1 MMTKDLNFFNT
12 LKNKKEKFVPIN
24 NKKIGMYVCG
34 PTVYDF
40 PHIGNA
46 RPLVVF
52 DVLFRLLQN
61 TYGKKKVTYVRNI
74 TDIDDKIIESS
85 RKNKK
90 NIKELTE
97 TITKSFHED
106 CKYLNCLNPTFEPK
120 ATEHIQ
126 DMIKMISNLLKN
138 NHAYENEKHV
148 YFSVSSFK
156 NYGKLSNKNS
166 EQLIAGSRVEV
177 SKYKKDPLD
186 FVLWKPSEKNDPGW
200 NSPWGRGRPGWH
212 LECSVMSEKFLGKQ
226 FDIHGGGLD
235 LVFPHHENEIAQSCC
250 ANKNEKFANYWL
262 HNGFVTF
269 DKEKM
274 SKSIGNIVTI
284 NKLRQNIN
292 GQVIRLSLLSTHY
305 KQPLDWNEK
314 LINESQNTLD
324 KWYTQFEKVNPVELE
339 ENVLKPLYEDLNT
352 PEYITKLHSLFDE
365 SSKGSKSSKSKFIS
379 ACQQIGLLQEDKKS
393 WENFKKSKV
402 KVDKNFI
409 NQKIQDRN
417 EARKKGN
424 YKLADELRKELEANG
439 ILIEDKENKT
449 IWKYK

>member
-1 MMTKDLNFFNT
+1 MNI
-12 LKNKKEKFVPIN
+12 NKV
-24 NKKIGMYVCG
+24 GMYVCG

-52 DVLFRLLQN
+52 DVLFRLLKSL
-61 TYGKKKVTYVRNI
+61 YGKEKVTYVRNI

-85 RKNKK
+85 KKNKK
-90 NIKELTE
+90 SIKELTE
-97 TITKSFHED
+97 AITNSFHED
-106 CKYLNCLNPTFEPK
+106 CKYLNCLKPTFEPK
-120 ATEHIQ
+120 ATEHIHG
-126 DMIKMISNLLKN
+126 MINMVSNLLKN
-138 NHAYENEKHV
+138 KHAYEKERHV

-156 NYGKLSNKNS
+156 KYGKLSNKNS
-166 EQLIAGSRVEV
+166 EQLVAGSRVEI

-186 FVLWKPSEKNDPGW
+186 FVLWKPSDENDPGW
-200 NSPWGRGRPGWH
+200 DSPWGRGRPGWH

-250 ANKNEKFANYWL
+250 ANKTDNFANYWL

-284 NKLRQNIN
+284 SKLQEKVN
-292 GQVIRLSLLSTHY
+292 GEVVRLALLSTHY
-305 KQPLDWNEK
+305 KKPLDWNEK
-314 LINESQNTLD
+314 LIRESQNTLD
-324 KWYTQFEKVNPVELE
+324 KWYSQFEKINPKELE
-339 ENVLKPLYEDLNT
+339 EDVLKPLMEDLNT
-352 PEYITKLHSLFDE
+352 PEYISKLHSLYEE
-365 SSKGSKSSKSKFIS
+365 SSKGNKSSKIKFLS
-379 ACQQIGLLQEDKKS
+379 GCQQIGLLHDKQL
-393 WENFKKSKV
+393 WDNFKKSKV
-402 KVDKNFI
+402 KVDENFI
-409 NQKIQDRN
+409 NQKIKDRN

-424 YKLADELRKELEANG
+424 YKLADAIRKELEESSVS
-439 ILIEDKENKT
+439 IEDKENKT

>member
-1 MMTKDLNFFNT
+1 MTKNLNFFNT
-12 LKNKKEKFVPIN
+12 LSNKKEEFVPIDN
-24 NKKIGMYVCG
+24 NKIGMYVCG

-52 DVLFRLLQN
+52 DVLFRILKKI
-61 TYGKKKVTYVRNI
+61 YGKNKVTYVRNI

-85 RKNKK
+85 KKNKK
-90 NIKELTE
+90 SIKDLTE
-97 TITKSFHED
+97 TITTSFHED
-106 CKYLNCLNPTFEPK
+106 CKYLNCLKPNYEPK
-120 ATEHIQ
+120 ATEHIKE
-126 DMIKMISNLLKN
+126 MLNMVTNLLEKK
-138 NHAYENEKHV
+138 HAYENEKHV

-156 NYGKLSNKNS
+156 RYGKLSNKSS
-166 EQLIAGSRVEV
+166 EQLVAGSRVEV

-186 FVLWKPSEKNDPGW
+186 FVLWKPSEENDPGW
-200 NSPWGRGRPGWH
+200 DSPWGRGRPGWH

-250 ANKNEKFANYWL
+250 ANKTDNFANYWL

-274 SKSIGNIVTI
+274 SKSLGNIITI
-284 NKLRQNIN
+284 NKLRENIN
-292 GQVIRLSLLSTHY
+292 GQVVRLALLSSHY

-324 KWYTQFEKVNPVELE
+324 KWYGQYEKVESEELQDD
-339 ENVLKPLYEDLNT
+339 VLKPLMQDLNT
-352 PEYITKLHSLFDE
+352 PEYITKLHHLYDE
-365 SSKGSKSSKSKFIS
+365 SLKGNKSSKIKFLT
-379 ACQQIGLLQEDKKS
+379 ACKLIGLLEDDKQS

-402 KVDKNFI
+402 KINENFI
-409 NQKIQDRN
+409 NQKIKDRN
-417 EARKKGN
+417 NARKKED
-424 YKLADELRKELEANG
+424 YKLADDIRKELEDNG
-439 ILIEDKENKT
+439 VTIEDSQNET
-449 IWKYK
+449 TWKYK

>member
-1 MMTKDLNFFNT
+1 MNKDLNFFNT
-12 LKNKKEKFVPIN
+12 LSNKKEKFVPIDN
-24 NKKIGMYVCG
+24 NKVGMYVCG

-52 DVLFRLLQN
+52 DILFRLLQSL
-61 TYGKKKVTYVRNI
+61 YGKNKVTYVRNI

-85 RKNKK
+85 KKNKK
-90 NIKELTE
+90 TIEELTE

-106 CKYLNCLNPTFEPK
+106 CRYLNCLNPTFEPK
-120 ATEHIQ
+120 ATENIKGMI
-126 DMIKMISNLLKN
+126 DMVSNLLKN
-138 NHAYENEKHV
+138 NHAYENKKHV

-156 NYGKLSNKNS
+156 KYGKLSNKNS
-166 EQLIAGSRVEV
+166 EQLVAGLRVEV

-186 FVLWKPSEKNDPGW
+186 FVLWKPSDEKDPGW
-200 NSPWGRGRPGWH
+200 DSPWGRGRPGWH

-250 ANKNEKFANYWL
+250 SNKTENFANYWL

-284 NKLRQNIN
+284 NKLRENIN
-292 GQVIRLSLLSTHY
+292 GQVVRLALLSSHY

-314 LINESQNTLD
+314 LIKESQSTLD
-324 KWYTQFEKVNPVELE
+324 KWYSQFDKINPGELKDD
-339 ENVLKPLYEDLNT
+339 VLKPLLEDLNT
-352 PEYITKLHSLFDE
+352 PEYIAKLHSLFDE
-365 SSKGSKSSKSKFIS
+365 SSKGNKSSRVKFLL
-379 ACQQIGLLQEDKKS
+379 ACQQIGLLEEDKQS
-393 WENFKKSKV
+393 WEKFKKSKV
-402 KVDKNFI
+402 KIDENFI
-409 NQKIQDRN
+409 NQKIKDRN
-417 EARKKGN
+417 EARKKED
-424 YKLADELRKELEANG
+424 YKLADILRKELEDNG
-439 ILIEDKENKT
+439 VIIEDKQDKT
-449 IWKYK
+449 TWKYK

>member
-1 MMTKDLNFFNT
+1 MTKNLNFFNT
-12 LKNKKEKFVPIN
+12 LSNKKEKFFPIN
-24 NKKIGMYVCG
+24 NNKIGMYVCG

-52 DVLFRLLQN
+52 DVLFRLLQSL
-61 TYGKKKVTYVRNI
+61 YGKNKVTYVRNI

-85 RKNKK
+85 KKNKK
-90 NIKELTE
+90 SIKELTE
-97 TITKSFHED
+97 TITKSFHKD
-106 CKYLNCLNPTFEPK
+106 CRYLNCLNPTFEPK
-120 ATEHIQ
+120 ATENIKE
-126 DMIKMISNLLKN
+126 MISMVSNLLKN

-156 NYGKLSNKNS
+156 KYGKLSNKNS
-166 EQLIAGSRVEV
+166 EQLVAGSRVEV

-186 FVLWKPSEKNDPGW
+186 FVLWKPSDEKDPGW
-200 NSPWGRGRPGWH
+200 DSPWGRGRPGWH

-250 ANKNEKFANYWL
+250 TNKTESFANYWL

-269 DKEKM
+269 NKEKM
-274 SKSIGNIVTI
+274 SKSIGNIVTL
-284 NKLRQNIN
+284 NKLRENVN
-292 GQVIRLSLLSTHY
+292 GQVVRLALLSSHY

-314 LINESQNTLD
+314 LIKESQNTLD
-324 KWYTQFEKVNPVELE
+324 KWYGQFEKINSEELQDD
-339 ENVLKPLYEDLNT
+339 VLKPLQEDLNT
-352 PEYITKLHSLFDE
+352 PEYITKLHSLFEE
-365 SSKGSKSSKSKFIS
+365 SSKGNKSSKVKFLS
-379 ACQQIGLLQEDKKS
+379 ACKQIGLLEEDKQS

-402 KVDKNFI
+402 KVDENFI
-409 NQKIQDRN
+409 NQKIKDRN
-417 EARKKGN
+417 DARKKEN
-424 YKLADELRKELEANG
+424 YKLADILRKELEDNG
-439 ILIEDKENKT
+439 VIIEDKQDQT

>member
-1 MMTKDLNFFNT
+1 MTKNLNFFNT
-12 LKNKKEKFVPIN
+12 LSNKKEKFTPIN
-24 NKKIGMYVCG
+24 NNKIGMYVCG

-52 DVLFRLLQN
+52 DVLFRLLRN
-61 TYGKKKVTYVRNI
+61 LYGKNKVTYVRNI
-74 TDIDDKIIESS
+74 TDIDDKIIEASQ
-85 RKNKK
+85 KKQK

-106 CKYLNCLNPTFEPK
+106 CNYLNCLNPTYEPK
-120 ATEHIQ
+120 ATEHIKE
-126 DMIKMISNLLKN
+126 MINMVSNLLKN
-138 NHAYENEKHV
+138 NHAYENERHV

-166 EQLIAGSRVEV
+166 EQLVAGSRVEI

-186 FVLWKPSEKNDPGW
+186 FVLWKPSEENDPGW
-200 NSPWGRGRPGWH
+200 DSPWGRGRPGWH

-235 LVFPHHENEIAQSCC
+235 LIFPHHENEIAQSCSS
-250 ANKNEKFANYWL
+250 NKNDKFANYWL

-284 NKLRQNIN
+284 NKLRQNVN
-292 GQVIRLSLLSTHY
+292 GQVVRLALLSSHY

-314 LINESQNTLD
+314 LIKESQNTLD
-324 KWYTQFEKVNPVELE
+324 KWYSQFEKIKSEELKDD
-339 ENVLKPLYEDLNT
+339 VLKPLQEDLNT
-352 PEYITKLHSLFDE
+352 PEYITKLHSLYE
-365 SSKGSKSSKSKFIS
+365 KSSKGSKSSKIKFLS
-379 ACQQIGLLQEDKKS
+379 ACQLIGLLQEDKQS
-393 WENFKKSKV
+393 WENFKKSKI
-402 KVDKNFI
+402 KVDENFI

-417 EARKKGN
+417 EARKKAN
-424 YKLADELRKELEANG
+424 YKLADTLRKELEDNG
-439 ILIEDKENKT
+439 VIIEDKENKT
-449 IWKYK
+449 TWKYK